1 MRRIL
6 LIGMCLAALLGTAA
20 LGAAVAGA
28 EGTPEWYECIKAK
41 GVGSFEKGCAKEG
54 GKGGYISRPGV
65 GTGSFVIQGKGK
77 AVLRAAGGS
86 ATITCAHLSIRG
98 EKEMPNRLAG
108 VSLALTLCGP
118 GSKPRGASCET
129 QEEGGPKEKGIIE
142 GEPLAGELGYIMRS
156 PLKIGLRLFSAAE
169 PGGVVIPRVICT
181 GTPHHR
187 RWSGSFVG
195 ELGGAVNVANK
206 KTTVDYLPG
215 PYLGEVEP
223 GFTPLVDPPLEGEAA
238 GGLLEETQEKLGHP
252 FESPTPVGL
261 EAVDK
266 VTGEQMVKA

>member
-6 LIGMCLAALLGTAA
+6 LIGLCLAALLATAA
-20 LGAAVAGA
+20 LGAVGAAA
-28 EGTPEWYECIKAK
+28 EGTPEWYECIKVK
-41 GVGSFEKGCAKEG
+41 GLGTYEKGCAKEG
-54 GKGGYISRPGV
+54 GKGGYVSRPGV

-77 AVLRAAGGS
+77 AVLRSAGGS
-86 ATITCAHLSIRG
+86 ATITCHHLVIRG
-98 EKEMPNRLAG
+98 QKQMPNLLTA

-118 GSKPRGASCET
+118 GATPRHASCET
-129 QEEGGPKEKGIIE
+129 QEEGGAKEKGIIE
-142 GEPLAGELGYIMRS
+142 GEPLAGELGYISRS
-156 PLKIGLRLFSAAE
+156 TLNVGIKLFSAAE
-169 PGGVVIPRVICT
+169 PGGVLIPRVICA

-206 KTTVDYLPG
+206 KATLDYLPG

-238 GGLLEETQEKLGHP
+238 GGLLEETQERLGHP

-261 EAVDK
+261 EALDK
-266 VTGEQMVKA
+266 VTGEQMVRG